1 MAIKQGYETYEANL
15 LKEAL
20 EKRGIKV
27 EKEKSTGYMHIDLYL
42 PEAKINIEVDGLQHL
57 TDPEQIE
64 RDFHREYYSD
74 RKGYHTLHIP
84 NPLVKEHLN
93 QIVDAITKVVFKAKQ
108 NIITSRLKSY
118 YK

>member
-1 MAIKQGYETYEANL
+1 MVNKNGYETYEAII

-27 EKEKSTGYMHIDLYL
+27 EKEYSTGYMHVDLYL

-64 RDFHREYYSD
+64 RDFHREYYSE

-93 QIVDAITKVVFKAKQ
+93 QIVEAITKVVFKAKQ
-108 NIITSRLKSY
+108 DIITSKLRLRFK
-118 YK
+118 